1 MYFCVVTRE
10 MVDSCMP
17 TASAMSCRTSGFIAS
32 SPWSRK
38 PRWCSTICVAT
49 FIRVSLRLCRLLMNQ
64 RASCSWLRMKVL
76 SALVSARRTKPAYC
90 GLTRRR
96 GIASWFSST
105 SQRSL
110 SLRTM
115 TSGTTYSGSLDSI
128 CEPGR
133 GLRLCTSSMTW
144 RSSSSLIFMRRI
156 SWL

>member
-1 MYFCVVTRE
+1 
-10 MVDSCMP
+10 
-17 TASAMSCRTSGFIAS
+17 
-32 SPWSRK
+32 
-38 PRWCSTICVAT
+38 
-49 FIRVSLRLCRLLMNQ
+49 MNQ

-76 SALVSARRTKPAYC
+76 SALLSARRTKPAYC

-96 GIASWFSST
+96 GMASWLSST

-110 SLRTM
+110 CLRTI

-133 GLRLCTSSMTW
+133 GLRLWISSMTW
-144 RSSSSLIFMRRI
+144 RSSSSLRRMRRS